1 MLKQIC
7 FIFVSLVIAGVS
19 SAQDA
24 STSSDGAGKP
34 STYVVQLTEFRLNQ
48 TLDPSL
54 SAAQILELVSK
65 KDNNAGY
72 EAIETIRLSTL
83 SGMESMVQ
91 FGRRVNVTVGKTVT
105 RGGETARNVQALD
118 VGTIVRVTATPE
130 NGSVFLKLT
139 YETSKLDGN
148 GDEDTPP
155 ELTKTQIS
163 TTQLLELGQPR
174 LVGSSTS
181 TPTSVVV
188 VKVTKN

>member
-7 FIFVSLVIAGVS
+7 FIFVLLFIADVS
-19 SAQDA
+19 SAQDT
-24 STSSDGAGKP
+24 STSSGGAAKP
-34 STYVVQLTEFRLNQ
+34 PTYVVQLTEFRLNQ

-83 SGMESMVQ
+83 SGTESMVQ
-91 FGRRVNVTVGKTVT
+91 FGRRVNITVGKTVT

-130 NGSVFLKLT
+130 SGSVSLKLA
-139 YETSKLDGN
+139 YETSRLDGN

-155 ELTKTQIS
+155 ELTKTQIN

-181 TPTSVVV
+181 APVSVVV
-188 VKVTKN
+188 VTVTGN

>member
-7 FIFVSLVIAGVS
+7 FIFVSLLIAGVS
-19 SAQDA
+19 SAQDT
-24 STSSDGAGKP
+24 STISDQTGKQ
-34 STYVVQLTEFRLNQ
+34 STYVVQLTEFRLKQ

-54 SAAQILELVSK
+54 SAAQILELVST
-65 KDNNAGY
+65 KDKNAGY
-72 EAIETIRLSTL
+72 EPIETIRLSTL
-83 SGMESMVQ
+83 SGTETVVQ

-105 RGGETARNVQALD
+105 RGGETARSVQAFD
-118 VGTIVRVTATPE
+118 VGAIVRVTATPE
-130 NGSVFLKLT
+130 NGSVSLKLT
-139 YETSKLDGN
+139 YETSRLDGN

-181 TPTSVVV
+181 APTSVVV
-188 VKVTKN
+188 VTVNGN

>member
-105 RGGETARNVQALD
+105 RGGETARNVQASD

-188 VKVTKN
+188 VTVTKN